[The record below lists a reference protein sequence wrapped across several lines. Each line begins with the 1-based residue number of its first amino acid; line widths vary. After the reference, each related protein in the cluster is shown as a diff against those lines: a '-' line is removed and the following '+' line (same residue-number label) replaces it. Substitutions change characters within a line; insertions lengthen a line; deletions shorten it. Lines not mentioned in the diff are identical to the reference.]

1 MKELSLL
8 ELKCLA
14 NMPTLLDTIVFTL
27 NNLRDILLSIYD
39 ELEKFLKMEC
49 ESVRYDIDS
58 WERGVVYVMGDEDD
72 FYNAY
77 LENLISKTEIHCLFG
92 IVQKRKKN
100 PNCFCVEFGYLLNEK
115 CNVIYFQIKN
125 DNTQIDINTFFDSVE
140 REIFSCTWDFS
151 VEDDIVYI
159 QFDVDETLS
168 VDKIKKCAE
177 DFKIDILK
185 PFFSLL
191 NT

>member
-58 WERGVVYVMGDEDD
+58 RERGGVYVMSGDEDD

-77 LENLISKTEIHCLFG
+77 LENLISKTEIYVCL
-92 IVQKRKKN
+92 
-100 PNCFCVEFGYLLNEK
+100 E
-115 CNVIYFQIKN
+115 
-125 DNTQIDINTFFDSVE
+125 
-140 REIFSCTWDFS
+140 
-151 VEDDIVYI
+151 
-159 QFDVDETLS
+159 
-168 VDKIKKCAE
+168 
-177 DFKIDILK
+177 
-185 PFFSLL
+185 
-191 NT
+191 